1 MPVPVNVDNFTAA
14 ETARMLDTFVA
25 SAGGLDRWIHFRA
38 PTPVDQQPVI
48 RMNRDTL
55 YSIAVVDLAAGATV
69 TLPDA
74 GDRYLSAMV
83 VNEQHYIN
91 EVLHGA
97 GDHELRQEDHGSR
110 FVAVAARVFLDPE
123 DPADVAA
130 VNALQDQFAITAGSD
145 GPYEHPEYDAAG
157 LDATR
162 DALLALGKGLGDAT
176 RTFGRAADVDPVRH
190 LIGTAVG
197 WGGLPEREAFYA
209 IDSEARPVGAYT
221 LTFRDVPVDAFWS
234 VSIYNRDGYFEPNP
248 YDSFSANSVT
258 ATPEPDGSV
267 VLHLAPEPGDAPNH
281 LYVMDGWNYTVR
293 LYRPHPAVLDG
304 TWAPPTPQPAS

>member
-176 RTFGRAADVDPVRH
+176 RTFGRARPTSTPSATSSAPRSA
-190 LIGTAVG
+190 GAAS
-197 WGGLPEREAFYA
+197 P
-209 IDSEARPVGAYT
+209 SARPST
-221 LTFRDVPVDAFWS
+221 RS
-234 VSIYNRDGYFEPNP
+234 
-248 YDSFSANSVT
+248 T
-258 ATPEPDGSV
+258 AR
-267 VLHLAPEPGDAPNH
+267 PGPS
-281 LYVMDGWNYTVR
+281 G
-293 LYRPHPAVLDG
+293 
-304 TWAPPTPQPAS
+304 PTPSRSATCRWTPSGR